1 MYRKNIRTITRKQL
15 KKEYPNWNRLTKKDK
30 KHCFRNWPAH
40 GKKQYSQKK
49 RPTDSASLCCLRFP
63 YAGYSKDRQ
72 SDTERI
78 AVTRLS
84 SF

>member
-15 KKEYPNWNRLTKKDK
+15 KKEYPNWNRLTKKEK

-63 YAGYSKDRQ
+63 MPDIL
-72 SDTERI
+72 RI
-78 AVTRLS
+78 GSLIQKELL
-84 SF
+84 